1 MSVFLRFHFYLCSH
15 FCVCVYVHE
24 VGAGEEGMNKC
35 VYAMVHVHKLEGLP
49 SGFCFHLYLVK
60 VGSLVFAELY
70 VLQASWPSFRSF
82 LLSASHFAI
91 GMLGYKYV
99 PLHLAIYVG
108 FTVSH
113 LTPIIIFAIENVVI
127 N

>member
-1 MSVFLRFHFYLCSH
+1 MVNLHHVSFLRFHFYLCSH
-15 FCVCVYVHE
+15 FC
-24 VGAGEEGMNKC
+24 GGGMNKC
-35 VYAMVHVHKLEGLP
+35 VYAMVHVRKSEGLP

-60 VGSLVFAELY
+60 VESLVSAELY

-91 GMLGYKYV
+91 GMLGYKYI